1 MQERIVIVARQKK
14 WKPITVEPVRR
25 APSTEDQRASETN
38 IDRHGFLE
46 GSDLSRTAAILI
58 EGGHGKADVIGRVQ
72 AEFEGQ
78 VTRNGA
84 PKNAH
89 SIVGAT
95 LSKLLERGYTVQQ
108 TWRVVPPKKGRKKAA

>member
-1 MQERIVIVARQKK
+1 MPRQKK
-14 WKPITVEPVRR
+14 WKPVQVEPVRR
-25 APSTEDQRASETN
+25 EPSPEDHRASEQN

-46 GSDLSRTAAILI
+46 GSDLSRTAAILV
-58 EGGHGKADVIGRVQ
+58 EGGNGKADVIGKVQ
-72 AEFEGQ
+72 AEFDGQ

-95 LSKLLERGYTVQQ
+95 LTKLLERGYTVHQ
-108 TWRVVPPKKGRKKAA
+108 TWKVVPPKKKRRKKAA